1 MVVFA
6 GWSCCSL
13 LSRLVIPLILEKR
26 SWPSFPLLCFRS
38 CGVDSVRVV
47 DFLLS
52 TVIGMLNI
60 EAIDTNRCT
69 SSSSFLSFRFECNT
83 TCRTCSRLAQSINE
97 WTHTPVFSIL

>member
-1 MVVFA
+1 MLVALDVLEPCGAPVFCVALVV
-6 GWSCCSL
+6 
-13 LSRLVIPLILEKR
+13 VI
-26 SWPSFPLLCFRS
+26 FPLLFARLYRPVLTPFVLS
-38 CGVDSVRVV
+38 TFS
-47 DFLLS
+47 LS